1 VNPANQFN
9 FNDIFKSNFLDQVT
23 SFSALDM
30 AIALGLAFV
39 GRGAGLRAGVHPVIR
54 QVLRNRVSK
63 NPTNSFFKIITPF
76 PH

>member
-1 VNPANQFN
+1 MNPANQFN

-39 GRGAGLRAGVHPVIR
+39 LGLFIFMVYKKTFKGVMY
-54 QVLRNRVSK
+54 SA
-63 NPTNSFFKIITPF
+63 SFG
-76 PH
+76 

>member
-1 VNPANQFN
+1 VASRA
-9 FNDIFKSNFLDQVT
+9 IL
-23 SFSALDM
+23 SALCLSGVIFVLSVGVG
-30 AIALGLAFV
+30 AVFV